1 MNRLVRST
9 NNTMIELQPDQ
20 LHVAGT
26 LYHNYP
32 YLHGYVASALN
43 GEMGTVAVDDVKRP
57 TVGRITLAWANILAG
72 DATTPAAEALLSEI
86 LPNTILIPE
95 NSKWVG
101 AFYGKWGHR
110 LEKWRRI
117 TCRGGSWS
125 IEKLKD
131 FERQLPS
138 CHSIEQVSCPE
149 EVKGLIQMGDG
160 LIDFPNYPTPEDFLS
175 RGVGFLVKRNGEI
188 VSGCTSYAVGG
199 GKFDISV
206 RTRQECQRRGLAQ
219 AVAARMISFCMQEGI
234 EPCWDA
240 PSEAGGNLGK
250 KLGYTYAKP
259 YTAFRV
265 LKVREHWNSTSWM

>member
-1 MNRLVRST
+1 
-9 NNTMIELQPDQ
+9 MIELQPDH
-20 LHVAGT
+20 LHIANT
-26 LYHNYP
+26 LYRNYP
-32 YLHGYVASALN
+32 YLQGYVASALS
-43 GEMGTVAVDDVKRP
+43 GEMGTVAVDDLERP
-57 TVGRITLAWANILAG
+57 TIGHITLAWASILAG
-72 DATTPAAEALLSEI
+72 DATTPAAAALLKQI

-95 NSKWVG
+95 NSRWVD
-101 AFYGKWGHR
+101 AFYGRWGHR

-117 TCRGGSWS
+117 TCKRGSWS

-131 FERQLPS
+131 FEHQLPS
-138 CHSIEQVSCPE
+138 DYSIKQVSCPE

-160 LIDFPNYPTPEDFLS
+160 LVDFPNYPTPEDFLN
-175 RGVGFLVKRNGEI
+175 RGIGFIIERNGEI

-206 RTRQECQRRGLAQ
+206 TTQQEYQRRGLAQ
-219 AVAARMISFCMQEGI
+219 AVAARMILYCLQEDI

-250 KLGYTYAKP
+250 KLGYTHARP
-259 YTAFRV
+259 YMAFRV